1 MHPQATYELWK
12 HYKDLDQELREELLS
27 LSDNEIKERFT
38 YPLEFGTGGLRD
50 KMGVGISR
58 LNIYTISQAAKGFS
72 LYLKKQFGS
81 GSVVISYDNRMHSK
95 TFAIESAKVLIHDGF
110 EVHVFKSLRPT
121 PMLSY
126 AVRHFKAVGGIMIT
140 ASHNPKE
147 DNGFKAY
154 NHTGAQINLS
164 EADAVIAEIK
174 SITDIFGIPKGQAS
188 QIHWIDEDFD
198 AIYLDDIASIRI
210 HKDLS
215 PITISF
221 SPLHGTGSTVIP
233 KILRNHG
240 FHVHEEMNE
249 SVPDPLFTYTA
260 SSNPEQQ
267 KAFINGLKLA
277 NKTNSDVLFITDPDA
292 DRLGVAVRHQGAYE
306 LLTGNQ
312 TAALE
317 LFYILSEKSSLGTL
331 PPDGQVYT
339 TIVTSDLIKSVAKA
353 YHLNVI
359 ETLTG
364 FKFIGEQAEI
374 QEAPY
379 VFGCE
384 ESYGSL
390 ISDKVRDKDAVQACL
405 MLSEM
410 VGFYKKQHK
419 TLMDVLQDIY
429 QEYGY
434 YMELTDNFFFEGI
447 QGKETMKQLLD
458 NIRKEPFVMP
468 HLSLL
473 ETRDYATQQGLKDG
487 HPFPLDL
494 PVSNVLE
501 YRYQEGFIILRPSGT
516 EPKLKVYYGFHG
528 NNQEEVT
535 QLVSTSQSI
544 LKSVLRG

>member
-12 HYKDLDQELREELLS
+12 QYEDLDQDLKKELLS
-27 LSDNEIKERFT
+27 LTDDEIKERFT

-58 LNIYTISQAAKGFS
+58 LNIYTIAQAAKGFS
-72 LYLKKQFGS
+72 MYLKKQFGT

-95 TFAIESAKVLIHDGF
+95 TFAIESAKVMIHDGF
-110 EVHVFKSLRPT
+110 DVHVFESLRPT

-188 QIHWIDEDFD
+188 QIDWIHEDFD
-198 AIYLDDIASIRI
+198 SIYLDDIASIRL
-210 HKDLS
+210 HKDLF
-215 PITISF
+215 PTTISY

-233 KILRNHG
+233 RILRSHG
-240 FHVHEEMNE
+240 FHVHEEINE

-267 KAFINGLKLA
+267 KAFINGLALA
-277 NKTNSDVLFITDPDA
+277 KKTDSDVLFITDPDA
-292 DRLGVAVRHQGAYE
+292 DRLGVAVKHQGTYE

-317 LFYILSEKSSLGTL
+317 LFYILNERSQLGTL
-331 PPDGQVYT
+331 PKDGQVYT
-339 TIVTSDLIKSVAKA
+339 TIVTSDLIKNIANS

-364 FKFIGEQAEI
+364 FKFIGEQAELHT
-374 QEAPY
+374 APY

-410 VGFYKKQHK
+410 VGYYKKQ
-419 TLMDVLQDIY
+419 TLTLIDVLNQIY
-429 QEYGY
+429 ETYGY
-434 YMELTDNFFFEGI
+434 YVEITDNFFFEGI

-458 NIRKEPFVMP
+458 DLRIKPLEMA
-468 HLSLL
+468 HLSLID
-473 ETRDYATQQGLKDG
+473 TRDYTSGQGMKDG
-487 HPFPLDL
+487 HAFPLDL
-494 PVSNVLE
+494 PRSNVLE

-528 NNQEEVT
+528 NKQEEVT

-544 LKSVLRG
+544 LKSVLKG

>member
-1 MHPQATYELWK
+1 MHPQATYERWK
-12 HYKDLDQELREELLS
+12 QYEDLDQDLKKELLS
-27 LSDNEIKERFT
+27 LTDNEIKERFT

-58 LNIYTISQAAKGFS
+58 LNIYTIAQAAKGFS
-72 LYLKKQFGS
+72 MYLKKQFGT

-110 EVHVFKSLRPT
+110 DVHVFESLRPT

-174 SITDIFGIPKGQAS
+174 TITDIFGISKGQAS
-188 QIHWIDEDFD
+188 QINWIHEDFD
-198 AIYLDDIASIRI
+198 SIYLDDIASIRL
-210 HKDLS
+210 HKDVS
-215 PITISF
+215 PITISY

-233 KILRNHG
+233 RILRSHG
-240 FHVHEEMNE
+240 FHVHEEINE

-267 KAFINGLKLA
+267 KAFTNGLALA
-277 NKTNSDVLFITDPDA
+277 KKTDSDVLFITDPDA
-292 DRLGVAVRHQGAYE
+292 DRLGVAVKHQGTYE

-317 LFYILSEKSSLGTL
+317 LFYILTERSQLGTL
-331 PPDGQVYT
+331 PKDGHVYT
-339 TIVTSDLIKSVAKA
+339 TIVTSDLIK
-353 YHLNVI
+353 HLAQSFDLSVI

-410 VGFYKKQHK
+410 VGYYKKQNL
-419 TLMDVLQDIY
+419 TLIDVLNQIY
-429 QEYGY
+429 EKYGY
-434 YMELTDNFFFEGI
+434 YIEITDNFFFEGI

-458 NIRKEPFVMP
+458 NLRVKPLEMP
-468 HLSLL
+468 HLSLID
-473 ETRDYATQQGLKDG
+473 TRDYATGQGMKDG
-487 HPFPLDL
+487 HTFVLDL
-494 PVSNVLE
+494 PKSNVLE

-516 EPKLKVYYGFHG
+516 EPKLKIYYGFHG
-528 NNQEEVT
+528 NDQDNVH
-535 QLVSTSQSI
+535 QLI
-544 LKSVLRG
+544 LKSQTLLKTVLKG

>member
-12 HYKDLDQELREELLS
+12 HYKDLDPELKKELLS
-27 LSDNEIKERFT
+27 LSDGEIKERFT

-72 LYLKKQFGS
+72 LYLKKQFGT

-110 EVHVFKSLRPT
+110 EVRVFESLRPT

-164 EADAVIAEIK
+164 EANAVIAEIK

-188 QIHWIDEDFD
+188 QIHWINEDFD

-215 PITISF
+215 PITISY

-233 KILRNHG
+233 RILRNHG

-267 KAFINGLKLA
+267 KAYINGLALA

-306 LLTGNQ
+306 LLNGNQ

-317 LFYILSEKSSLGTL
+317 LFYILSEQSSLGTL
-331 PPDGQVYT
+331 PSDGHVYT
-339 TIVTSDLIKSVAKA
+339 TIVTSDLIKNIANS

-364 FKFIGEQAEI
+364 FKFIGEQAELHT
-374 QEAPY
+374 APY

-410 VGFYKKQHK
+410 VGFYKKQNK
-419 TLMDVLQDIY
+419 TLMDVLQHIY

-458 NIRKEPFVMP
+458 NIRKEPLVMP

-473 ETRDYATQQGLKDG
+473 ETRDYATQKVLKDG
-487 HPFPLDL
+487 HAFPLDL
-494 PVSNVLE
+494 PISNVLE

-544 LKSVLRG
+544 LKTVLKG

>member
-215 PITISF
+215 PITISY

-267 KAFINGLKLA
+267 KAFINGLALA

-339 TIVTSDLIKSVAKA
+339 TIVTSDLIKSIAKA

-544 LKSVLRG
+544 LKSVLKG

>member
-12 HYKDLDQELREELLS
+12 QYEDLDQDLKKELLS
-27 LSDNEIKERFT
+27 LTDDEIKERFT

-58 LNIYTISQAAKGFS
+58 LNIYTIAQAAKGFS
-72 LYLKKQFGS
+72 MYLKKQFGT

-95 TFAIESAKVLIHDGF
+95 TFAIESAKVMIHDGF
-110 EVHVFKSLRPT
+110 DVHVFESLRPT

-154 NHTGAQINLS
+154 NHTGAQINLI

-188 QIHWIDEDFD
+188 QIDWIHEDFD
-198 AIYLDDIASIRI
+198 SIYLDDIASIRL
-210 HKDLS
+210 HKDLF
-215 PITISF
+215 PTTISY

-233 KILRNHG
+233 RILRSHG
-240 FHVHEEMNE
+240 FHVHEEINE

-267 KAFINGLKLA
+267 KAFINGLALA
-277 NKTNSDVLFITDPDA
+277 KKTDSDVLFITDPDA
-292 DRLGVAVRHQGAYE
+292 DRLGVAVKHQGTYE

-317 LFYILSEKSSLGTL
+317 LFYILNERSQLGTL
-331 PPDGQVYT
+331 PKDGQVYT
-339 TIVTSDLIKSVAKA
+339 TIVTSDLIKNIANS

-364 FKFIGEQAEI
+364 FKFIGEQAELHT
-374 QEAPY
+374 APY

-410 VGFYKKQHK
+410 VGYYKKQ
-419 TLMDVLQDIY
+419 TLTLIDVLNQIY
-429 QEYGY
+429 ETYGY
-434 YMELTDNFFFEGI
+434 YVEITDNFFFEGI

-458 NIRKEPFVMP
+458 DLRIKPLEMP
-468 HLSLL
+468 HLSLID
-473 ETRDYATQQGLKDG
+473 TRDYATGQGMKDG
-487 HPFPLDL
+487 HAFALDL
-494 PVSNVLE
+494 PRSNVLE

-528 NNQEEVT
+528 NKQEEVT

-544 LKSVLRG
+544 LKSVLKG

>member
-12 HYKDLDQELREELLS
+12 QYEDLDQDLKKELLS
-27 LSDNEIKERFT
+27 LTDDEIKERFT

-58 LNIYTISQAAKGFS
+58 LNIYTIAQAAKGFS
-72 LYLKKQFGS
+72 MYLKKQFGT

-95 TFAIESAKVLIHDGF
+95 TFAIESAKVMIHDGF
-110 EVHVFKSLRPT
+110 DVHVFESLRPT

-154 NHTGAQINLS
+154 NHTGAQINLI

-188 QIHWIDEDFD
+188 QIDWIHEDFD
-198 AIYLDDIASIRI
+198 SIYLDDIASIRL
-210 HKDLS
+210 HKDLF
-215 PITISF
+215 PTTISY

-233 KILRNHG
+233 RILRSHG
-240 FHVHEEMNE
+240 FHVHEEINE

-267 KAFINGLKLA
+267 KAFINGLALA
-277 NKTNSDVLFITDPDA
+277 KKTDSDVLFITDPDA
-292 DRLGVAVRHQGAYE
+292 DRLGVAVKHQGTYE

-317 LFYILSEKSSLGTL
+317 LFYILNERSQLGTL
-331 PPDGQVYT
+331 PKDGQVYT
-339 TIVTSDLIKSVAKA
+339 TIVTSDLIKNIANS

-364 FKFIGEQAEI
+364 FKFIGEQAELHT
-374 QEAPY
+374 APY

-390 ISDKVRDKDAVQACL
+390 ISDKVPD
-405 MLSEM
+405 
-410 VGFYKKQHK
+410 
-419 TLMDVLQDIY
+419 
-429 QEYGY
+429 
-434 YMELTDNFFFEGI
+434 
-447 QGKETMKQLLD
+447 
-458 NIRKEPFVMP
+458 
-468 HLSLL
+468 
-473 ETRDYATQQGLKDG
+473 
-487 HPFPLDL
+487 
-494 PVSNVLE
+494 
-501 YRYQEGFIILRPSGT
+501 
-516 EPKLKVYYGFHG
+516 
-528 NNQEEVT
+528 
-535 QLVSTSQSI
+535 
-544 LKSVLRG
+544 

>member
-12 HYKDLDQELREELLS
+12 HYKDLDRELKKELLS
-27 LSDNEIKERFT
+27 LSDDEIKERFT

-72 LYLKKQFGS
+72 LYLKNQFGT
-81 GSVVISYDNRMHSK
+81 GSVVISYDNRMYSK

-110 EVHVFKSLRPT
+110 EVHVFESLRPT

-188 QIHWIDEDFD
+188 QIHWINEDFD

-215 PITISF
+215 PITISY

-233 KILRNHG
+233 RILRNHG

-267 KAFINGLKLA
+267 KAYINGLALA

-317 LFYILSEKSSLGTL
+317 LFYILSERSSLGTL
-331 PPDGQVYT
+331 PSDGHVYT
-339 TIVTSDLIKSVAKA
+339 TIVTSNLTKNIANS

-364 FKFIGEQAEI
+364 FKFIGEQAELHT
-374 QEAPY
+374 APY

-419 TLMDVLQDIY
+419 TLMDVLQRIH

-458 NIRKEPFVMP
+458 NIRKEPLVMP

-473 ETRDYATQQGLKDG
+473 ETRDYATQKGLKDG
-487 HPFPLDL
+487 HAFALDL
-494 PVSNVLE
+494 PISNVLE

-528 NNQEEVT
+528 INQEEVT

-544 LKSVLRG
+544 LKTVLKG

>member
-12 HYKDLDQELREELLS
+12 HYKDLDRELKKELLS
-27 LSDNEIKERFT
+27 LSDDEIKERFT

-72 LYLKKQFGS
+72 LYLKNQFGT
-81 GSVVISYDNRMHSK
+81 GSVVISYDNRMYSK

-110 EVHVFKSLRPT
+110 EVHVFESLRPT

-188 QIHWIDEDFD
+188 QIHWINEDFD

-215 PITISF
+215 PITISY

-233 KILRNHG
+233 RILRNHG

-267 KAFINGLKLA
+267 KAYINGLALA
-277 NKTNSDVLFITDPDA
+277 NKTSSDVLFITDPDA

-317 LFYILSEKSSLGTL
+317 LFYILSEQSSLGTL
-331 PPDGQVYT
+331 PSDGHVYT
-339 TIVTSDLIKSVAKA
+339 TIVTSDLIKNIADS

-364 FKFIGEQAEI
+364 FKFIGEQAELHT
-374 QEAPY
+374 APY

-419 TLMDVLQDIY
+419 TLMDVLQHIH

-458 NIRKEPFVMP
+458 NIRKEPLVMS

-473 ETRDYATQQGLKDG
+473 ETRDYATQKGLKDG
-487 HPFPLDL
+487 HAFALDL
-494 PVSNVLE
+494 PISNVLE

-528 NNQEEVT
+528 INQEEVT

-544 LKSVLRG
+544 LKTVLKG

>member
-12 HYKDLDQELREELLS
+12 QCEDLDQDLKKELLS
-27 LSDNEIKERFT
+27 LTDDEIKERFT

-58 LNIYTISQAAKGFS
+58 LNIYTIAQAAKGFS
-72 LYLKKQFGS
+72 MYLKKQFGT

-95 TFAIESAKVLIHDGF
+95 TFAIESAKVMIHDGF
-110 EVHVFKSLRPT
+110 DVHVFESLRPT

-188 QIHWIDEDFD
+188 QIDWIHEDFD
-198 AIYLDDIASIRI
+198 SIYLDDIASIRL
-210 HKDLS
+210 HKDLF
-215 PITISF
+215 PTTISY

-233 KILRNHG
+233 RILRSHG
-240 FHVHEEMNE
+240 FHVHEEINE

-267 KAFINGLKLA
+267 KAFINGLALA
-277 NKTNSDVLFITDPDA
+277 KKTDSDVLFITDPDA
-292 DRLGVAVRHQGAYE
+292 DRLGVAVKHQGTYE

-317 LFYILSEKSSLGTL
+317 LFYILNERSQLGTL
-331 PPDGQVYT
+331 PKDGQVYT
-339 TIVTSDLIKSVAKA
+339 TIVTSDLIKNIANS

-364 FKFIGEQAEI
+364 FKFIGEQAELHT
-374 QEAPY
+374 APY

-410 VGFYKKQHK
+410 VGYYKKQ
-419 TLMDVLQDIY
+419 TLTLIDVLNQIY
-429 QEYGY
+429 ETYGY
-434 YMELTDNFFFEGI
+434 YVEITDNFFFEGI

-458 NIRKEPFVMP
+458 DLRIKPLEMP
-468 HLSLL
+468 HLSLID
-473 ETRDYATQQGLKDG
+473 TRDYATGQGMKDG
-487 HPFPLDL
+487 HAFALDL
-494 PVSNVLE
+494 PRSNVLE

-528 NNQEEVT
+528 NKQEEVT

-544 LKSVLRG
+544 LKSVLKG

>member
-110 EVHVFKSLRPT
+110 EVHVFESLRPT

-154 NHTGAQINLS
+154 NHKGAQINLN

-267 KAFINGLKLA
+267 KAFINGLALA
-277 NKTNSDVLFITDPDA
+277 NKTTSDVLFITDPDA

-339 TIVTSDLIKSVAKA
+339 TIVTSDLIKSIAKA

-458 NIRKEPFVMP
+458 NIRKEPLVMP

-544 LKSVLRG
+544 LKSVLKG